1 MIVIVTGA
9 SGYIGGEISL
19 KLHDAGHVI
28 VGIDLRPCPEHLKFC
43 FNHFVQEDFA
53 NPEVL
58 EFIGKAGADAIIHCA
73 GTSLVG
79 PSITNPELYYSN
91 NIVKTKSLLDT
102 IVEQTS
108 STRLIFSS
116 SAAVYGTPFITPCD
130 EVDPCDPISPYGESK
145 LMIEWMMRSY
155 RQAYKLD
162 YVAFR
167 YFNAAGADSQG
178 RHGQEPGATHIVA
191 RVLESIRN
199 DSDFFLYGNNYET
212 VDGTCVRDYVH
223 VEDIADAHILA
234 LNNHIPSGVYNIGT
248 STGTTNS
255 QIIEVAEDITE
266 KSVHVTIET
275 QRKGDP
281 ATLTASSALF
291 QKTANWKPKY
301 NIEDIIKHAWIWY
314 NK

>member
-1 MIVIVTGA
+1 M
-9 SGYIGGEISL
+9 
-19 KLHDAGHVI
+19 
-28 VGIDLRPCPEHLKFC
+28 
-43 FNHFVQEDFA
+43 
-53 NPEVL
+53 
-58 EFIGKAGADAIIHCA
+58 
-73 GTSLVG
+73 
-79 PSITNPELYYSN
+79 
-91 NIVKTKSLLDT
+91 
-102 IVEQTS
+102 
-108 STRLIFSS
+108 
-116 SAAVYGTPFITPCD
+116 
-130 EVDPCDPISPYGESK
+130 
-145 LMIEWMMRSY
+145 
-155 RQAYKLD
+155 
-162 YVAFR
+162 
-167 YFNAAGADSQG
+167 
-178 RHGQEPGATHIVA
+178 
-191 RVLESIRN
+191 
-199 DSDFFLYGNNYET
+199 
-212 VDGTCVRDYVH
+212 RDYVH